1 MKEDHEIIEL
11 YWARSES
18 AVHETDEKYGAKLH
32 TLSGRILPEAEDA
45 EECVNDTYLGA
56 WNAMPP
62 QRPQLLK
69 MVLAAIT
76 RNLSFDRVKAAQAAK
91 RGGGVLEVALDEL
104 AECADGR
111 QSVESEAMASALG
124 DCINAFL
131 QTLPARERG
140 VFLRRY
146 FFVESAAE
154 IAQRYA
160 LTPNGVNVMLHRT
173 RQKLR
178 EALVREGYVV

>member
-62 QRPQLLK
+62 QRP
-69 MVLAAIT
+69 LALFAFLARIC
-76 RNLSFDRVKAAQAAK
+76 RNIACDKLDRLRAK
-91 RGGGVLEVALDEL
+91 KRSAEV
-104 AECADGR
+104 
-111 QSVESEAMASALG
+111 SALTEELSA
-124 DCINAFL
+124 CIADPTAAREAESREIAEALNSFL
-131 QTLPARERG
+131 STLPRRCPALFHAPLLVYGFRKSYRRK
-140 VFLRRY
+140 VRLRRKPR
-146 FFVESAAE
+146 
-154 IAQRYA
+154 Q
-160 LTPNGVNVMLHRT
+160 NVPPPH
-173 RQKLR
+173 
-178 EALVREGYVV
+178 A

>member
-62 QRPQLLK
+62 QRP
-69 MVLAAIT
+69 LALFAFLARIC
-76 RNLSFDRVKAAQAAK
+76 RNIACDKLDKLRAK
-91 RGGGVLEVALDEL
+91 KRSAEV
-104 AECADGR
+104 
-111 QSVESEAMASALG
+111 SALTEELSA
-124 DCINAFL
+124 CIADP
-131 QTLPARERG
+131 TAAR
-140 VFLRRY
+140 
-146 FFVESAAE
+146 
-154 IAQRYA
+154 
-160 LTPNGVNVMLHRT
+160 
-173 RQKLR
+173 
-178 EALVREGYVV
+178 

>member
-62 QRPQLLK
+62 QRP
-69 MVLAAIT
+69 LALFAFLARICRNIACDKLDKLRAKKRSAEVSALTEESREIAEALNSFLSTLPVDARLFFMRRYWYMDSVKAIAEKYGCGE
-76 RNLSFDRVKAAQAAK
+76 SRVKT
-91 RGGGVLEVALDEL
+91 
-104 AECADGR
+104 
-111 QSVESEAMASALG
+111 S
-124 DCINAFL
+124 
-131 QTLPARERG
+131 
-140 VFLRRY
+140 
-146 FFVESAAE
+146 
-154 IAQRYA
+154 
-160 LTPNGVNVMLHRT
+160 LHRT
-173 RQKLR
+173 REKLR
-178 EALVREGYVV
+178 DYLQKEDIWL

>member
-62 QRPQLLK
+62 QRPLALFAFLARICRNIACDKLDKLRAKKRSAEVSALTEELWRASQTQQQQGSGKPRDCRSLKQLSLDAPRRCPALFMRRYWYMDSVK
-69 MVLAAIT
+69 AIAEKYGCGE
-76 RNLSFDRVKAAQAAK
+76 SRVKT
-91 RGGGVLEVALDEL
+91 
-104 AECADGR
+104 
-111 QSVESEAMASALG
+111 S
-124 DCINAFL
+124 
-131 QTLPARERG
+131 
-140 VFLRRY
+140 
-146 FFVESAAE
+146 
-154 IAQRYA
+154 
-160 LTPNGVNVMLHRT
+160 LHRT
-173 RQKLR
+173 REKLR
-178 EALVREGYVV
+178 DYLQKEDIWL

>member
-62 QRPQLLK
+62 QRP
-69 MVLAAIT
+69 LA
-76 RNLSFDRVKAAQAAK
+76 LF
-91 RGGGVLEVALDEL
+91 
-104 AECADGR
+104 
-111 QSVESEAMASALG
+111 
-124 DCINAFL
+124 AFL
-131 QTLPARERG
+131 ARICRN
-140 VFLRRY
+140 
-146 FFVESAAE
+146 
-154 IAQRYA
+154 IACDK
-160 LTPNGVNVMLHRT
+160 LD
-173 RQKLR
+173 KLR
-178 EALVREGYVV
+178 AKKRSAEVSACLLYTSFTIFNLIFHHKYVSTTACVSSRFASISATRWNWLRARSKLCCGYFLSLIHI

>member
-62 QRPQLLK
+62 QRP
-69 MVLAAIT
+69 LA
-76 RNLSFDRVKAAQAAK
+76 LF
-91 RGGGVLEVALDEL
+91 
-104 AECADGR
+104 
-111 QSVESEAMASALG
+111 
-124 DCINAFL
+124 AFL
-131 QTLPARERG
+131 ARICRNIACDKLDKLRAHGRAFGVHRRPNSSKRSGKPRDCRSLKQLSLDAPRRCPALFHAPLLVYGFRKSHRRK
-140 VFLRRY
+140 VRLRRKPR
-146 FFVESAAE
+146 
-154 IAQRYA
+154 Q
-160 LTPNGVNVMLHRT
+160 NVPPPH
-173 RQKLR
+173 
-178 EALVREGYVV
+178 A